1 LKLEKFLAELEASGE
16 EDGAGEDC
24 LEDKA
29 MRLAAEEIF
38 EESGNQFRPWCRN
51 GKSIRVGE
59 IILIIDSDTIV
70 PEVSFLSFCFG
81 TVTLMLDLVY
91 AIGLL

>member
-1 LKLEKFLAELEASGE
+1 MKLEKFLAELEASGE

-70 PEVSFLSFCFG
+70 PEVSYLSFCFG